1 MNASTSTITFS
12 VTVSVAELSKH
23 TEVSQDWI
31 RKNAALLNDYFQGY
45 FLLSVKN
52 GDYDGEISENA
63 GQDRLLTQAVDVCE
77 DRTDKKIKKIKK
89 VSVTKE

>member
-1 MNASTSTITFS
+1 MSTSTSTITFS

-63 GQDRLLTQAVDVCE
+63 GQDRLLTQAVDECGEMRRNAAASV
-77 DRTDKKIKKIKK
+77 KK
-89 VSVTKE
+89 E